1 VLAESDNPSP
11 LAGEGGP
18 QGRVWGSAA
27 SAAHKTLAQ
36 VQARSKLLIKRA
48 RYMRANP
55 TDAERKLWYLLRD
68 RRFEH
73 LKWRRQFIV
82 DDRYIVD
89 FACLAHRLIIEADG
103 SQHADSRE
111 DALRDDW
118 LKSQGFTM
126 LRFWNSDVLTNIAGV
141 ADAIMAAVESFG
153 AQMRATPHPSAATG
167 THQSNT
173 LMGPSRLPPSPARG
187 EGF

>member
-1 VLAESDNPSP
+1 MIATHSPSP

-18 QGRVWGSAA
+18 EGRVWGSAA
-27 SAAHKTLAQ
+27 SAAHKTLAEA
-36 VQARSKLLIKRA
+36 QARSILLIQRA
-48 RYMRANP
+48 RHMRVNP
-55 TDAERKLWYLLRD
+55 TDAERTLWHLLRD
-68 RRFEH
+68 RRLEH

-89 FACLAHRLIIEADG
+89 FACLSHRLIIEADG

-118 LKSQGFTM
+118 LKSQGFTI
-126 LRFWNSDVLTNIAGV
+126 LRFWNSDVLTNIAGI

-153 AQMRATPHPSAATG
+153 AQTRATPHPSAAT
-167 THQSNT
+167 
-173 LMGPSRLPPSPARG
+173 RLPPSPARG

>member
-1 VLAESDNPSP
+1 MIATHSASP

-36 VQARSKLLIKRA
+36 AQARSKLLIKRA

-55 TDAERKLWYLLRD
+55 TDAERKLWHLLRD
-68 RRFEH
+68 RRLDH

-89 FACLAHRLIIEADG
+89 FVCLSRRLIIEADG
-103 SQHADSRE
+103 GQHADSRE
-111 DALRDDW
+111 DAQRDDW
-118 LKSQGFTM
+118 LKSQDFTI
-126 LRFWNSDVLTNIAGV
+126 LRFWNNDVLTNIAGV
-141 ADAIMAAVESFG
+141 GDAIMAAVQSFG
-153 AQMRATPHPSAATG
+153 AQTRATPHPSAAT
-167 THQSNT
+167 
-173 LMGPSRLPPSPARG
+173 RLPPSPARG
-187 EGF
+187 EG

>member
-1 VLAESDNPSP
+1 MIVASDFPSP
-11 LAGEGGP
+11 LSGEGGP
-18 QGRVWGSAA
+18 QGRVWGNAA

-36 VQARSKLLIKRA
+36 AQARSTLLIQRA

-55 TDAERKLWYLLRD
+55 TDAERKLWHLLRD
-68 RRFEH
+68 RRLDH

-111 DALRDDW
+111 DAQRDDW
-118 LKSQGFTM
+118 LKTQGFTI
-126 LRFWNSDVLTNIAGV
+126 LRVWNSDVLTNIAGV

-153 AQMRATPHPSAATG
+153 AQTRAPPHPSAA
-167 THQSNT
+167 
-173 LMGPSRLPPSPARG
+173 SRLPPSPARG

>member
-1 VLAESDNPSP
+1 MIATHSPSP

-18 QGRVWGSAA
+18 QGRVRGSAA

-36 VQARSKLLIKRA
+36 VQACQTLLIERA

-55 TDAERKLWYLLRD
+55 TDAERKLWNLLRD
-68 RRFEH
+68 RRLDH

-89 FACLAHRLIIEADG
+89 FACLSNRLIIEADG

-111 DALRDDW
+111 DAQRDDW
-118 LKSQGFTM
+118 LKSQGFTI
-126 LRFWNSDVLTNIAGV
+126 LRFWNNDLLTNIAGV

-153 AQMRATPHPSAATG
+153 AQTRATPHPSAATG

-173 LMGPSRLPPSPARG
+173 LMGASRLPPSPARG
-187 EGF
+187 EG

>member
-1 VLAESDNPSP
+1 VLVTAHKPSP

-18 QGRVWGSAA
+18 EGRVRGSAA
-27 SAAHKTLAQ
+27 SAAHKTLAEA
-36 VQARSKLLIKRA
+36 QARSKLLIQRA

-55 TDAERKLWYLLRD
+55 TDAEGKLWHLLRD
-68 RRFEH
+68 CRLEH

-89 FACLAHRLIIEADG
+89 FVCLSHRLIIEADG
-103 SQHADSRE
+103 GQHADRRQ
-111 DALRDDW
+111 DARRDDW
-118 LKSQGFTM
+118 LKAQGFTM
-126 LRFWNSDVLTNIAGV
+126 LRFWNNDVLTNIAGV
-141 ADAIMAAVESFG
+141 ADAIMAAAESCG
-153 AQMRATPHPSAATG
+153 AQTRATPHPSAATG